1 MKKKILS
8 ILFAV
13 LLITGVTATP
23 IFQIGPTV
31 EFAKPYFAI
40 EDSFSFEDFTKQENY
55 SLGLDT
61 RLNVLF
67 LQIGLSGLY
76 GNIDDGHNLSA
87 LLSCN
92 ILIKPVG
99 KLTLSLGMGASI
111 DFYTKDFQ
119 KFYVNSTV
127 VDNFVDI
134 LKESP
139 LYYRAQ
145 VGYDFGKIGLSLSYN
160 LPTKGSISNFN
171 TDTMMPNLKNGKF
184 RMSLLFNF

>member
-1 MKKKILS
+1 
-8 ILFAV
+8 
-13 LLITGVTATP
+13 
-23 IFQIGPTV
+23 
-31 EFAKPYFAI
+31 
-40 EDSFSFEDFTKQENY
+40 
-55 SLGLDT
+55 
-61 RLNVLF
+61 
-67 LQIGLSGLY
+67 
-76 GNIDDGHNLSA
+76 
-87 LLSCN
+87 
-92 ILIKPVG
+92 
-99 KLTLSLGMGASI
+99 MGASI

-139 LYYRAQ
+139 LYYSAQ

-160 LPTKGSISNFN
+160 LPTKGFISNFN